1 MSSQIRW
8 VHRLALGAFCVCIT
22 LLLSRQVL
30 AQQSD
35 VSFQRFAPETGQV
48 VDVQE
53 QELRIGE
60 IYRHFSPRLNR
71 RVWSFY
77 LGNGRFWN
85 ALGPGTKQPAGKFNL
100 RLSTESAM
108 ERIREQDE
116 TFQQTLLR
124 TDRPVHFQLGADD
137 VWRVSRN
144 ATMATI
150 YDLETRHRFEQ
161 HFPDRYIPVGHTF
174 GYEWIYTAGGRYQPA
189 SYGFGGHH

>member
-1 MSSQIRW
+1 MSSEIRPI
-8 VHRLALGAFCVCIT
+8 RQLAAGTFCVCVV
-22 LLLSRQVL
+22 LLLCNHLR
-30 AQQSD
+30 AQESD
-35 VSFQRFAPETGQV
+35 TSIQRFAAETGQLV
-48 VDVQE
+48 ELQE
-53 QELRIGE
+53 QELRVGE

-85 ALGPGTKQPAGKFNL
+85 ALGPGTKQPAGKFDL
-100 RLSTESAM
+100 RLSRESAM

-144 ATMATI
+144 ATMSTI
-150 YDLETRHRFEQ
+150 YDLETQHRFEQ
-161 HFPDRYIPVGHTF
+161 HFPDRYIPVSHTF
-174 GYEWIYTAGGRYQPA
+174 GYEWIYANGRYQPA
-189 SYGFGGHH
+189 GDQFGGHH